1 MYIIIGIKHFT
12 SLEYFINIMPPY
24 IPFKE
29 FAVYFTGLIE
39 IFGGLMLL
47 SKSTRKIGAFLIIIL
62 LLIVFPANIYL
73 YISEVPRELLG
84 ITKTQALIR
93 MPFQIPL
100 IILAYWHSQKNV
112 SNWLDILSSIIFI
125 PTVLYFITLYV
136 HKRPFWLSLR
146 NEKKFTSTI
155 AFSSFIMHLSGS
167 F

>member
-1 MYIIIGIKHFT
+1 MVSSLVKFLPIYKNITIYILSVMYIIIGIKHFT
-12 SLEYFINIMPPY
+12 SLEYFVNIMPSF

-29 FAVYFTGLIE
+29 FAVYLTGLIE
-39 IFGGLMLL
+39 MFGGLMLL
-47 SKSTRKIGAFLIIIL
+47 SKYTRKIGAFLIIIL

-84 ITKTQALIR
+84 ITKSQALIR

-125 PTVLYFITLYV
+125 PTILYFITL
-136 HKRPFWLSLR
+136 
-146 NEKKFTSTI
+146 
-155 AFSSFIMHLSGS
+155 
-167 F
+167 

>member
-1 MYIIIGIKHFT
+1 MVSSLVKFLPIYKNITIYILSVMYIIIGIKHFT
-12 SLEYFINIMPPY
+12 SLEHFVNIMPPF

-29 FAVYFTGLIE
+29 FAVYLTGLIE

-47 SKSTRKIGAFLIIIL
+47 SKYTRKIGAFLIIIL

-84 ITKTQALIR
+84 ITKSQALIR

-112 SNWLDILSSIIFI
+112 SNLARYPFI
-125 PTVLYFITLYV
+125 NHIYSDYFIFYY
-136 HKRPFWLSLR
+136 
-146 NEKKFTSTI
+146 TI
-155 AFSSFIMHLSGS
+155 SPSKDLFGYL
-167 F
+167 

>member
-12 SLEYFINIMPPY
+12 SLEYFVNIMPPF

-47 SKSTRKIGAFLIIIL
+47 SKSTRKIGAFLIIVL

-84 ITKTQALIR
+84 ITKNQALIR

-100 IILAYWHSQKNV
+100 IILAYWHSQKKV
-112 SNWLDILSSIIFI
+112 STWLDILSSIIFI
-125 PTVLYFITLYV
+125 PTVLYF
-136 HKRPFWLSLR
+136 LS
-146 NEKKFTSTI
+146 I
-155 AFSSFIMHLSGS
+155 
-167 F
+167 